1 MATAKDERGY
11 RRAEKEYAKQL
22 RQSEIEMNIRVA
34 IGFSRLSATDI
45 LHKLRETY
53 PGKGYAWLKKH
64 TERMIEKG
72 SIYIDSENG
81 HKKFRVRI

>member
-1 MATAKDERGY
+1 MATIKDERGY

-22 RQSEIEMNIRVA
+22 RQSTIEVDIRVA
-34 IGFSRLSATDI
+34 IGFSCLSATDV
-45 LHKLRETY
+45 LHKLREEY

-64 TERMIEKG
+64 IERMVEKG
-72 SIYIDSENG
+72 SIVIEMENG